1 MPMRAPL
8 RLALAAAAV
17 VATGCAEERERLS
30 PPSVVLLLDEDA
42 TAPGDTVK
50 GRVIGV
56 DRTGGISRLAVRL
69 CIDTGFT
76 TLRIN
81 PNYPDSI
88 GFRFGILVPESTPQN
103 ALVIVEGSVNDAQG
117 FSMVVQDTIVARS
130 PGVPVE
136 PPPRQ
141 PSCDRPGVSSR

>member
-1 MPMRAPL
+1 MPLRAPL
-8 RLALAAAAV
+8 RPLAVVAAVLAAA
-17 VATGCAEERERLS
+17 CAEDRERLS
-30 PPSVVLLLDEDA
+30 PPSVVLELDADG

-50 GRVIGV
+50 GRVTGV

-88 GFRFGILVPESTPQN
+88 GFRFAIPVPASTPQN

-117 FSMVVQDTIVARS
+117 FSTIVQDTIVARS

-141 PSCDRPGVSSR
+141 PSCDRPGVSTR